1 MDQAIDTLSAIGAD
15 QTALIADGKFMGKA
29 APKKLELLKLK
40 SNVEGTIKA
49 AGYFLARKDRKQLES
64 FIQAPFTGTYQAQSG
79 EIVGILK
86 NMRDTFKGNLAGAQ
100 ATEKAQK
107 EQYDSLMAVKKEE
120 FENMAS
126 TYEDKNKNMGANDD
140 LLSSKVTVEAETQ
153 QADDEAFLAKLTGMC
168 EAKKKAF
175 EDRKMV

>member
-40 SNVEGTIKA
+40 GNVEGTIKA
-49 AGYFLARKDRKQLES
+49 AAYFLARKDRKQLES

-86 NMRDTFKGNLAGAQ
+86 NMRDTFKGNLASAQ

-107 EQYDSLMAVKKEE
+107 ES
-120 FENMAS
+120 
-126 TYEDKNKNMGANDD
+126 
-140 LLSSKVTVEAETQ
+140 
-153 QADDEAFLAKLTGMC
+153 DDEFQAAKTSEYDTM
-168 EAKKKAF
+168 KA
-175 EDRKMV
+175 